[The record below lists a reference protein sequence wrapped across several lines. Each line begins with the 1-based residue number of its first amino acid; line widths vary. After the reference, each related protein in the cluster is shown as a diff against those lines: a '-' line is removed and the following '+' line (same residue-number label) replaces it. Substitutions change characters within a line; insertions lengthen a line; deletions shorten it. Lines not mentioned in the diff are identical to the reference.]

1 MHQMSTAEWGINTN
15 IQAVF
20 DKLLDLAVKN
30 RVDPKDMPTHM
41 IIVSDMQFDRCCNN
55 NNNQKQIM
63 RQFNEAGYIAPILV
77 FWNVNDHGNK
87 PVTEQREN
95 TVLVSGFSPSVMKT
109 LLKADVESITPVAQM
124 METLMQ
130 ERYNF

>member
-1 MHQMSTAEWGINTN
+1 
-15 IQAVF
+15 
-20 DKLLDLAVKN
+20 
-30 RVDPKDMPTHM
+30 MPTHM
-41 IIVSDMQFDRCCNN
+41 IIVSDMQFDSCCNN

-63 RQFNEAGYIAPILV
+63 RQFNEAGYTAPILV

-87 PVTEQREN
+87 PVTENREN

-109 LLKADVESITPVAQM
+109 LLKADIESITPVAQM

>member
-1 MHQMSTAEWGINTN
+1 MKQ
-15 IQAVF
+15 F
-20 DKLLDLAVKN
+20 
-30 RVDPKDMPTHM
+30 KD
-41 IIVSDMQFDRCCNN
+41 
-55 NNNQKQIM
+55 
-63 RQFNEAGYIAPILV
+63 AGYIAPILV

-95 TVLVSGFSPSVMKT
+95 TVLVSGFSPSIMKT
-109 LLKADVESITPVAQM
+109 LLKADIESITPIAQM

>member
-1 MHQMSTAEWGINTN
+1 MSTAEWGMNTN

-20 DKLLDLAVKN
+20 DRLLNLAVKN
-30 RVDPKDMPTHM
+30 KVDPKDMPTHM

-63 RQFNEAGYIAPILV
+63 RQFNEAGYTAPILV

-95 TVLVSGFSPSVMKT
+95 TILVSGFSPSVMKT

>member
-1 MHQMSTAEWGINTN
+1 MSTN

-20 DKLLDLAVKN
+20 DKLLTLAVKN
-30 RVDPKDMPTHM
+30 NVKQEDMPTHM
-41 IIVSDMQFDRCCNN
+41 IIVSDMQFDHCCHN

-63 RQFNEAGYIAPILV
+63 RQFKGAGYKAPILV
-77 FWNVNDHGNK
+77 FWNVNDQGNK

-95 TVLVSGFSPSVMKT
+95 TVLVSGFSPSIMKT
-109 LLKADVESITPVAQM
+109 LLKADVESITPIAQM